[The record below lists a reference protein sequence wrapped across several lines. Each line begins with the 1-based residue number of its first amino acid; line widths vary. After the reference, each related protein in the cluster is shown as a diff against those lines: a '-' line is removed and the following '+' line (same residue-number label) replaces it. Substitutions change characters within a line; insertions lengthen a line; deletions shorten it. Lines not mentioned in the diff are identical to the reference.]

1 MGAVGCWWLC
11 CFPAVCYLGKLKALW
26 CVVIACS
33 AARSGPFQAAAAF
46 SGQAQHSLQGDKSRS
61 SHFSCSL
68 PTCGREGGRG
78 APPVAA
84 KPTKQ
89 AGTVNGKGWGN
100 GGRPH
105 MGAGGG
111 LVLVGAAAFFCCA
124 MRTTRQPGCPPAPE
138 ECVSCLDGGGSGVGS
153 RTALRS
159 KQRGSGLSVAQARWA
174 GSGILRTTAPCAI
187 FLLRA
192 E

>member
-1 MGAVGCWWLC
+1 MPVLPHVRVLSKPPPPSPAKRSTACRATRAAVAIL
-11 CFPAVCYLGKLKALW
+11 
-26 CVVIACS
+26 
-33 AARSGPFQAAAAF
+33 AAPSPRVG
-46 SGQAQHSLQGDKSRS
+46 
-61 SHFSCSL
+61 
-68 PTCGREGGRG
+68 GREGGEPPGCSKTHQASRNGQRQGVGERG
-78 APPVAA
+78 TAA
-84 KPTKQ
+84 Y
-89 AGTVNGKGWGN
+89 
-100 GGRPH
+100 GG
-105 MGAGGG
+105 GGG